1 MDKMI
6 CRENKLNKGYF
17 LLGLFCGLYALRL
30 YNISLVFFPLFI
42 ISFFNIIEF
51 LQFYKISINMM
62 LFYYSFIIISLL
74 FSLIYGDETFIQ
86 NFISL
91 EFFKILVFIFISIFI
106 KIKKNNIK
114 YFFLGLK
121 ITIFINLIWGL
132 LEFILWKFNKF
143 SLNEFIFGNILKIDS
158 GGHVWSN
165 IIRDSDKIR
174 PCGFSW
180 DPLNL
185 GILSALGFFLFKKK
199 SLKFFSLVILLLS
212 GSRSG
217 LVGIIGS
224 LIFFEVLKN
233 LNLKSKNFFFQ
244 GLVKNVILFLL
255 GLVFIVGFFKFRI
268 AHNNMGDKRRKAYYI
283 SAIKST
289 VIKNNIG
296 LFLFGGSPV
305 WSGAILTLDKNLS
318 KSTYLS

>member
-114 YFFLGLK
+114 YFF
-121 ITIFINLIWGL
+121 
-132 LEFILWKFNKF
+132 
-143 SLNEFIFGNILKIDS
+143 
-158 GGHVWSN
+158 
-165 IIRDSDKIR
+165 
-174 PCGFSW
+174 
-180 DPLNL
+180 
-185 GILSALGFFLFKKK
+185 
-199 SLKFFSLVILLLS
+199 
-212 GSRSG
+212 
-217 LVGIIGS
+217 
-224 LIFFEVLKN
+224 
-233 LNLKSKNFFFQ
+233 
-244 GLVKNVILFLL
+244 
-255 GLVFIVGFFKFRI
+255 
-268 AHNNMGDKRRKAYYI
+268 
-283 SAIKST
+283 
-289 VIKNNIG
+289 
-296 LFLFGGSPV
+296 
-305 WSGAILTLDKNLS
+305 
-318 KSTYLS
+318 